1 MNQYV
6 LSLTTLVVIFLAYI
20 VVRQFILK
28 RRKFNIDNNPKSAK
42 MNLIAN
48 IVHVIVIIGLLI
60 FIWIGLIQRWND
72 GIHNYFNLI
81 LLIVLTIAFTIR
93 CFKRYNILFGSSK

>member
-1 MNQYV
+1 MNQNL
-6 LSLTTLVVIFLAYI
+6 LSLTTLVVIFFAYI
-20 VVRQFILK
+20 VVRKFILK
-28 RRKFNIDNNPKSAK
+28 KKINQDNNPKSAK

-81 LLIVLTIAFTIR
+81 LLVILTVLSFIR
-93 CFKRYNILFGSSK
+93 FWKQFNRNN

>member
-28 RRKFNIDNNPKSAK
+28 RRKFNIDNNPKFAK

-48 IVHVIVIIGLLI
+48 IVHVIVIIALLI
-60 FIWIGLIQRWND
+60 FLLIGLIQRWND
-72 GIHNYFNLI
+72 GIYNYFNLI
-81 LLIVLTIAFTIR
+81 LLIILTIL
-93 CFKRYNILFGSSK
+93 CFVRFWNKFNNRSN

>member
-20 VVRQFILK
+20 VIRQFILK

-48 IVHVIVIIGLLI
+48 IVHVIAIVGLLI
-60 FIWIGLIQRWND
+60 FLWIGLIQRWND

-81 LLIVLTIAFTIR
+81 LLVILTVLSFIR
-93 CFKRYNILFGSSK
+93 FWKQFNRNN

>member
-20 VVRQFILK
+20 VIRQFILK

-42 MNLIAN
+42 MNLIAK
-48 IVHVIVIIGLLI
+48 IVHVIAIVGLLI
-60 FIWIGLIQRWND
+60 FLWIGLIQRWND

-81 LLIVLTIAFTIR
+81 LLVILTVLSFIR
-93 CFKRYNILFGSSK
+93 FLKLNFRNKN

>member
-48 IVHVIVIIGLLI
+48 IVHVIAIVGLLI
-60 FIWIGLIQRWND
+60 FLWIGLI
-72 GIHNYFNLI
+72 
-81 LLIVLTIAFTIR
+81 
-93 CFKRYNILFGSSK
+93 

>member
-1 MNQYV
+1 MNQNL
-6 LSLTTLVVIFLAYI
+6 LSLTTLVLIFFAYI

-28 RRKFNIDNNPKSAK
+28 KKINQDNNPKSAK

-48 IVHVIVIIGLLI
+48 IVHMIVIIGLLI
-60 FIWIGLIQRWND
+60 FFWIGLIQRWCE

-81 LLIVLTIAFTIR
+81 LLVILTVLSFIR
-93 CFKRYNILFGSSK
+93 FLKLNFRNKN

>member
-20 VVRQFILK
+20 VIRQFILK

-48 IVHVIVIIGLLI
+48 IVHVFAIVGLLI
-60 FIWIGLIQRWND
+60 FLWIGLIQRWND

-81 LLIVLTIAFTIR
+81 LLVILTVLSFIR
-93 CFKRYNILFGSSK
+93 FLKLNFRNKN

>member
-1 MNQYV
+1 MNQNL
-6 LSLTTLVVIFLAYI
+6 LSLTTLVVIFFAYI
-20 VVRQFILK
+20 VVRKFILK
-28 RRKFNIDNNPKSAK
+28 KKINQDNNPKSAK

-60 FIWIGLIQRWND
+60 FLWIGLIQRWND

-81 LLIVLTIAFTIR
+81 LLIILTIL
-93 CFKRYNILFGSSK
+93 CFVRFWNKFNNRNN

>member
-1 MNQYV
+1 MNQNV
-6 LSLTTLVVIFLAYI
+6 LFLSSLVVISFAYI

-28 RRKFNIDNNPKSAK
+28 KKINQDNNPKSAK

-48 IVHVIVIIGLLI
+48 IVHMIVIIGLLI
-60 FIWIGLIQRWND
+60 FFWIGLIQRWCE

-81 LLIVLTIAFTIR
+81 LLVMLTVLSFIR
-93 CFKRYNILFGSSK
+93 FLKLNFRNKN